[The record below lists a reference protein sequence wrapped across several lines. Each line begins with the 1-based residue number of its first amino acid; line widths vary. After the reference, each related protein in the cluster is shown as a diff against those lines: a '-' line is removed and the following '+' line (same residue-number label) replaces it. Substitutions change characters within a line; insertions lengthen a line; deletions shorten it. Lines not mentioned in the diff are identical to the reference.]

1 MGWKLRKRDD
11 VEPILP
17 LKKCFCFDNRMGTF
31 VGCIIITITA
41 LVEAITVFLDWLTY
55 DENLKFEIHG
65 AFRSFWKRL
74 FWKGFA
80 ICDGIMTL
88 SHVIIIALCIFTI
101 VAILRP
107 NKFKIYDLLPTL
119 RVLYVTM
126 ILYILIELGISCYVF
141 SWYGLAGWRLPF
153 LVWRNM
159 FYLIRFFCNVGFCI
173 VFYSYACEIS
183 QELANPE
190 AKDPNEAGGIALGFQ
205 YQGVPILFL
214 SGICFVIGLER
225 TFHFFF
231 KLEKLKGTAFFFGGI
246 LIVLFVSPIL
256 GMLLEF
262 YGFFVLFSGFFPV
275 VLNFMSRVPV
285 IGPFLCQLLAWES
298 A

>member
-159 FYLIRFFCNVGFCI
+159 FYLIRFFCNV
-173 VFYSYACEIS
+173 
-183 QELANPE
+183 
-190 AKDPNEAGGIALGFQ
+190 
-205 YQGVPILFL
+205 LFL